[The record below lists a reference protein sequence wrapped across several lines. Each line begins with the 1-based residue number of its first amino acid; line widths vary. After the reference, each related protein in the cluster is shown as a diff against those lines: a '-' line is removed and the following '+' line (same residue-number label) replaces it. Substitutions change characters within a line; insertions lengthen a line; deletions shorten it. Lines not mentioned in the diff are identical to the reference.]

1 MPQSRRP
8 IGTLSDAGQ
17 SSARQAPPRRAII
30 IGGSMSGLFCGLYL
44 RRAGWAV
51 DIFERS
57 PVLLTG
63 RGAGI
68 MTHAEMHEAL
78 ADLGLDTSRGFG
90 VPLERRV
97 ALGTD
102 GQIIAER
109 RCPQTATSWNR
120 LFDLLREAFGGEH
133 YHLRKDVRRVA
144 TAEAGVTAH
153 FTDGSSQAGDLLIGA
168 DGFRST
174 VRAQFLPEAQPQYA
188 GYVAWRGL
196 ANERAAAQTLTQE
209 LFDSFVFHLPPGE
222 QFLGYPVAGPGNDL
236 RLGHR
241 SWNIVWYRPA
251 DAAHELPR
259 LLTDE
264 SGHTHGLSIP
274 PPRIARGVI
283 ADMQADAERLLPPRL
298 HALMRQIG
306 QPFLQPIYDLQC
318 PQMVVGRVALVGD
331 AAFVVR
337 PHVGA
342 GILKAMQDA
351 AALTA
356 ALETHADVQAAVAA
370 YAAQRMPV
378 GAAFIARARLLG
390 SYLRYRFDSEKE
402 RRLAAA
408 YAKPDRVMAE
418 TAVLDFLR
426 V

>member
-1 MPQSRRP
+1 
-8 IGTLSDAGQ
+8 
-17 SSARQAPPRRAII
+17 
-30 IGGSMSGLFCGLYL
+30 
-44 RRAGWAV
+44 
-51 DIFERS
+51 
-57 PVLLTG
+57 
-63 RGAGI
+63 
-68 MTHAEMHEAL
+68 
-78 ADLGLDTSRGFG
+78 
-90 VPLERRV
+90 
-97 ALGTD
+97 
-102 GQIIAER
+102 
-109 RCPQTATSWNR
+109 
-120 LFDLLREAFGGEH
+120 
-133 YHLRKDVRRVA
+133 
-144 TAEAGVTAH
+144 
-153 FTDGSSQAGDLLIGA
+153 
-168 DGFRST
+168 
-174 VRAQFLPEAQPQYA
+174 
-188 GYVAWRGL
+188 
-196 ANERAAAQTLTQE
+196 
-209 LFDSFVFHLPPGE
+209 
-222 QFLGYPVAGPGNDL
+222 
-236 RLGHR
+236 
-241 SWNIVWYRPA
+241 
-251 DAAHELPR
+251 
-259 LLTDE
+259 
-264 SGHTHGLSIP
+264 
-274 PPRIARGVI
+274 
-283 ADMQADAERLLPPRL
+283 
-298 HALMRQIG
+298 MRQIG